1 MRVRIILGA
10 ALSALLLTSTIAY
23 AESQATTQLAAASIT
38 TPAEAGPAANQ
49 SASATRVVW
58 YSDPIV
64 LALAVF
70 ALFAAIDI
78 AILIS
83 KNSHH
88 HSRHA
93 LR

>member
-10 ALSALLLTSTIAY
+10 ALSALLLASTVAY
-23 AESQATTQLAAASIT
+23 GESQATSQLAAASIA

-49 SASATRVVW
+49 LASATRIVW

-70 ALFAAIDI
+70 AVFAAIDI
-78 AILIS
+78 AILLA